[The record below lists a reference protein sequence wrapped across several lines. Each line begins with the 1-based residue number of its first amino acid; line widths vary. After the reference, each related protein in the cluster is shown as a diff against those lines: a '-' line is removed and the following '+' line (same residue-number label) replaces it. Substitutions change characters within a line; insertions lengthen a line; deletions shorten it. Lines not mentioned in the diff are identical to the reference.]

1 MVYKSLNTII
11 ICKFFLITIFLIL
24 NSFINLK
31 KNVLFSLFRLFKGNL
46 DIKEIYFNYKNLLF
60 SFSYK
65 FNITEIKYNIYFYD
79 KNNNIIKPSDLTLF
93 YNLHI
98 ICHMNYENN
107 LISVDSL
114 ANIIDSK
121 KFQCVEYFNINET
134 INFGIKIYLGENY
147 SIIKLFD
154 TKIIK
159 YERKYE
165 KNDKFNPFFI
175 EKNFLNMY
183 YNNSKNQTFNLSGIK
198 QFFIEKPNCSS
209 KERIL
214 SDFNKWE
221 YKNIYNNFFCFCKG
235 SCLYKDIPELC
246 KYHFYLYIIDNNKFL
261 YNKTD
266 YLFADF
272 FYGSSDD
279 TFPVFQ
285 EMIKRNLSVHYMD
298 TKKNIYNQFCNN
310 EKYCLKVINKIN
322 KIGIIDADFLEN
334 YLDLILKLKAA
345 ICGHEFDSLYNIF
358 YNIDYLTYINL
369 GHGIKYFKYFSY
381 KDYSSFTKYNKL
393 VLPPS
398 DKIISVA
405 KKYGWEDKNIIKI
418 CLPKY
423 DKYNIDSD
431 ILKKKNKE
439 KSIFIMF
446 TWRYLLKGATISIIY
461 VKNILALINDINL
474 NKVLSTNNITLY
486 FGLHPNFEIFRKRIK
501 INKYIKYIKQKNISE
516 CLMKTNLLISD
527 FSSIIF
533 DMIYQKKPIVLFIP
547 DAYDFTIKNLYR
559 PGYCDIINSL
569 KNGSIYLE
577 NLYFNIKDTINKT
590 IFYINNNFKLE
601 KRLKIFYDSF
611 QLNCTNN
618 TNKFINYLIN
628 NL

>member
-1 MVYKSLNTII
+1 M
-11 ICKFFLITIFLIL
+11 
-24 NSFINLK
+24 K
-31 KNVLFSLFRLFKGNL
+31 KNELYSLFRLFKRNL
-46 DIKEIYFNYKNLLF
+46 DIKDIYFNYKNLIF
-60 SFSYK
+60 SFSQK
-65 FNITEIKYNIYFYD
+65 FNITEIQYNIYFYD
-79 KNNNIIKPSDLTLF
+79 KNNNIINPSDLSLF
-93 YNLHI
+93 YNLYI
-98 ICHMNYENN
+98 ICNMNYKSI

-134 INFGIKIYLGENY
+134 INFGIKIYLGEKY
-147 SIIKLFD
+147 SNIKLFD

-165 KNDKFNPFFI
+165 KNDKFNPFLI
-175 EKNFLNMY
+175 EKKFFNMH
-183 YNNSKNQTFNLSGIK
+183 YNNSKNKVFNLSGIK
-198 QFFIEKPNCSS
+198 QFFIEKPYCST
-209 KERIL
+209 KTRIL
-214 SDFNKWE
+214 SEYNKWE

-246 KYHFYLYIIDNNKFL
+246 KYRFYLYIIDNNKYL

-272 FYGSSDD
+272 FFGSSDD
-279 TFPVFQ
+279 TFPVFK

-298 TKKNIYNQFCNN
+298 IKKNIYNQFCSN
-310 EKYCLKVINKIN
+310 EKYCIKVLNKIN
-322 KIGIIDADFLEN
+322 YYGIINADFLEN

-345 ICGHEFDSLYNIF
+345 ICGHEFYSLYNIF
-358 YNIDYLTYINL
+358 YNIDYITYINL

-381 KDYSSFTKYNKL
+381 IDYSSFKKYNKL

-398 DKIISVA
+398 NKIISIA
-405 KKYGWEDKNIIKI
+405 KKYGWENKNIIKI

-431 ILKKKNKE
+431 ISKKKNEK

-446 TWRYLLKGATISIIY
+446 TWRILLNGATISLIY
-461 VKNILALINDINL
+461 VKNIIALINNINL
-474 NKVLSTNNITLY
+474 KKALSTNKIILY
-486 FGLHPNFEIFRKRIK
+486 FGLHPNFEIFRNKIK
-501 INKYIKYIKQKNISE
+501 INKYIKYIKQEDISQ

-547 DAYDFTIKNLYR
+547 DAYDNKIKYLYR

-569 KNGSIYLE
+569 KNGSIYFE
-577 NLYFNIKDTINKT
+577 NKFFNIKDTINKT

-611 QLNCTNN
+611 QLNYKNN